1 MDNLK
6 LIVKTRMGE
15 LACEKVAVEC
25 NDWIHC
31 GV

>member
-25 NDWIHC
+25 ND
-31 GV
+31 